1 MKKIKLIKI
10 LAGFFALMLLFTFLS
25 RAADSVNVAQVETK
39 TAQNQVITHE
49 VTGTGKVMG
58 TRERA
63 VFTQGGPQI
72 FLLELLPGPGPASG
86 SAPAKM
92 TEGVAGALDLLCQ
105 KLRGGKV
112 IFHNVQTPLP

>member
-63 VFTQGGPQI
+63 VFTQEGQRNRIRRKVKNYKPVI
-72 FLLELLPGPGPASG
+72 
-86 SAPAKM
+86 KM
-92 TEGVAGALDLLCQ
+92 PE
-105 KLRGGKV
+105 
-112 IFHNVQTPLP
+112 

>member
-49 VTGTGKVMG
+49 VTGTGKVMDRG
-58 TRERA
+58 LGVVKT
-63 VFTQGGPQI
+63 
-72 FLLELLPGPGPASG
+72 
-86 SAPAKM
+86 APD
-92 TEGVAGALDLLCQ
+92 TG
-105 KLRGGKV
+105 R
-112 IFHNVQTPLP
+112 

>member
-1 MKKIKLIKI
+1 MKKIKLDKNYWQDF
-10 LAGFFALMLLFTFLS
+10 LSLMLLFTFLS

-63 VFTQGGPQI
+63 V
-72 FLLELLPGPGPASG
+72 LPRRDRRWSRFMCR
-86 SAPAKM
+86 KDRM
-92 TEGVAGALDLLCQ
+92 
-105 KLRGGKV
+105 
-112 IFHNVQTPLP
+112 